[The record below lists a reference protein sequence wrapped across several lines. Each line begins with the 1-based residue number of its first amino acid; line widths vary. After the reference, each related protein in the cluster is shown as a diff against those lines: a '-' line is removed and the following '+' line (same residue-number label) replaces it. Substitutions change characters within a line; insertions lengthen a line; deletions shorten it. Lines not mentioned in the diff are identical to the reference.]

1 MLTHKT
7 RRIPGI
13 DAILN
18 SSNSATATRQNLAAL
33 RVLVVGA
40 GGLGC
45 ELLKNLALLGFR
57 QIDVIDM
64 DTIDV
69 TNLNR
74 QFLFGENDVGKAK
87 ATVAADFVNK
97 RVPGVKVVAHIS
109 AIQDMSD
116 KFYESFNIV
125 ICGLDSVEA
134 RRWINAK
141 VVGLVDDNDPTSI
154 RPIID
159 GGTEGLRGQIRVI
172 LPTITACYECS
183 LDMIAPQRTYPLC
196 TIAATPRLPEHCIEW
211 ALVVGWPQW
220 HSQPF
225 DADRPDH
232 MQEMYERALERAEEH
247 CISGVTLSLTQGVV
261 KHIIP
266 AIASTN
272 AIIASA
278 CCTEA
283 FKLATSV
290 APPLDNYMTY
300 AGNDGAH
307 AYPFSLDARPDCPV
321 CGGEA
326 LDIELPQS
334 ATLANLLESIALQ
347 APKASIASA
356 SGPLYMRNPPAL
368 EKATRANLSK
378 PLFEL
383 VPSGSELAVTGTSLP
398 FSLRVTVR
406 YSQDGHQ

>member
-1 MLTHKT
+1 MLAHKMK
-7 RRIPGI
+7 RVSGI
-13 DAILN
+13 DAIL
-18 SSNSATATRQNLAAL
+18 SSSDSPMATRQNLAAL

-74 QFLFGENDVGKAK
+74 QFLFSESDVGKAK
-87 ATVAADFVNK
+87 ASVAAEFVNK
-97 RVPGVKVVAHIS
+97 RVPGVKVVPHVS

-116 KFYESFNIV
+116 DFYEKFNIV

-141 VVGLVDDNDPTSI
+141 IVGLVDDNDPTTI
-154 RPIID
+154 RPLID
-159 GGTEGLRGQIRVI
+159 GGTEGLRGQVRVI

-183 LDMIAPQRTYPLC
+183 LDMIAPQKTYPLC

-220 HSQPF
+220 HSELF

-272 AIIASA
+272 AIVASA

-283 FKLATSV
+283 FKLATAI

-326 LDIELPQS
+326 LRVDLAKS
-334 ATLANLLESIALQ
+334 ATLSDLLESIAVQ
-347 APKASIASA
+347 APKASISAA
-356 SGPLYMRNPPAL
+356 SGPLYMRNPPVL
-368 EKATRANLSK
+368 EKATRANLTK
-378 PLFEL
+378 PLSELFE
-383 VPSGSELAVTGTSLP
+383 SGSELVVTDATLP

-406 YSQDGHQ
+406 FSQDDHR